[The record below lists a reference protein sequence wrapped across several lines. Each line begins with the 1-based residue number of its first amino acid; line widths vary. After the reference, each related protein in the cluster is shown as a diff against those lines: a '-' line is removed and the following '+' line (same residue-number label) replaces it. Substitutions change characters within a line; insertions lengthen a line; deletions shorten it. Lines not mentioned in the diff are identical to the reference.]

1 MLNTIATTLVPVAF
15 VMFLGYW
22 AGYRNYF
29 GATDRAQLTKLVLT
43 WLLPPLLIA
52 GMLQTPR
59 ADLIDYRIPLLFVVG
74 LLVPYLV
81 VLLGCRYV
89 LKWGLSASTLRTDL
103 LVFPDMVFM
112 GVPILGA
119 LFGPS
124 SLYPIL
130 IANLVPVLFILPI
143 TNVLLRLDSAKSTPD
158 SAKGTSAGAQAFKT
172 IVKAVCAPRVWLPF
186 IGIAFVVLDVHVPQF
201 AVLSLQLIG
210 GATTAISLFVSGL
223 IIAQEK
229 VSLTPAVAVD
239 TLVKNLVCPAVMLAI
254 VLALGINGVIAK
266 EAVLLV
272 GLPSA
277 VITTMFA
284 EESGKLQAESS
295 TTILGT
301 RVFSFISIPILIW
314 ATNTLI
320 GA

>member
-22 AGYRNYF
+22 AGYREIF
-29 GATDRAQLTKLVLT
+29 GATDRTQLTKLVLT

-52 GMLQTPR
+52 GMLKTPR
-59 ADLIDYRIPLLFVVG
+59 ADLMDYRIPLLFVVG
-74 LLVPYLV
+74 LLLPYLV

-89 LKWGLSASTLRTDL
+89 LKWDLSTSTLRTDL
-103 LVFPDMVFM
+103 LIFPDMVFM
-112 GVPILGA
+112 GVPILGQ

-143 TNVLLRLDSAKSTPD
+143 TNVLLKLDSE
-158 SAKGTSAGAQAFKT
+158 KGASAGARAAVET
-172 IVKAVCAPRVWLPF
+172 IVKAVTEPRVWLPF
-186 IGIAFVVLDVHVPQF
+186 IGIALVLLDVAVPK
-201 AVLSLQLIG
+201 LIISSLDLIG

-229 VSLTPAVAVD
+229 VRLTKAVAFD
-239 TLVKNLVCPAVMLAI
+239 TVIKNLVCPAVMLGI
-254 VLALGINGVIAK
+254 VLMLEIKGAVAK

-277 VITTMFA
+277 VITTMYA
-284 EESGKLQAESS
+284 EERGKLQAESS
-295 TTILGT
+295 TTVLGT
-301 RVFSFISIPILIW
+301 RVFSFVSIPILIW
-314 ATNTLI
+314 ASNLLI
-320 GA
+320 PA

>member
-1 MLNTIATTLVPVAF
+1 MLNTIATTLIPVAF

-22 AGYRNYF
+22 AGYRKYF
-29 GATDRAQLTKLVLT
+29 GVTDRAQLTKLVLT

-52 GMLQTPR
+52 GMLKTPR
-59 ADLIDYRIPLLFVVG
+59 ADLMDYRIPLLFVVG
-74 LLVPYLV
+74 LLGPYLV

-89 LKWGLSASTLRTDL
+89 LKWDLSKSTLRTDL

-112 GVPILGA
+112 GAPILGQ

-143 TNVLLRLDSAKSTPD
+143 TIVLLKVDSDK
-158 SAKGTSAGAQAFKT
+158 SAGAGVQAAFKT
-172 IVKAVCAPRVWLPF
+172 VLKGLGEPRVWLAF
-186 IGIAFVVLDVHVPQF
+186 VGIALVLLDVPVPKF
-201 AVLSLQLIG
+201 VTSSLDLIG
-210 GATTAISLFVSGL
+210 SGTTGIALFVSGL

-229 VSLTPAVAVD
+229 LKLTLPVAVD
-239 TLVKNLVCPAVMLAI
+239 TLVKNLLCPAVMLAI

-277 VITTMFA
+277 VIVTMFA
-284 EESGKLQAESS
+284 EERRVLEAESA
-295 TTILGT
+295 TTILAT
-301 RVFSFISIPILIW
+301 RVFTFVSIPILIA
-314 ATNTLI
+314 ATNFLI
-320 GA
+320 AA

>member
-1 MLNTIATTLVPVAF
+1 VLNTIATTLVPVAF

-22 AGYRNYF
+22 AGHRNYF

-52 GMLQTPR
+52 GMLKTPR
-59 ADLIDYRIPLLFVVG
+59 ADLMDYRIPLLFVVG
-74 LLVPYLV
+74 LLLPYLV

-89 LKWGLSASTLRTDL
+89 LKWDLSTSTLRTDL
-103 LVFPDMVFM
+103 LIFPDMVFL
-112 GVPILGA
+112 GVPILGQ

-143 TNVLLRLDSAKSTPD
+143 TNVLLKLDSE
-158 SAKGTSAGAQAFKT
+158 KGASAGARAAVET
-172 IVKAVCAPRVWLPF
+172 IVKAVTEPRVWLPF
-186 IGIAFVVLDVHVPQF
+186 IGIALVLLDVAVPKF
-201 AVLSLQLIG
+201 IISSLDLIG

-229 VSLTPAVAVD
+229 VRLSATVAFD
-239 TLVKNLVCPAVMLAI
+239 TVVKNLVCPAVMLGI
-254 VLALGINGVIAK
+254 VLALEIKGVVAK

-277 VITTMFA
+277 VITTMYA
-284 EESGKLQAESS
+284 EERGKLQAESS
-295 TTILGT
+295 TTVLGT
-301 RVFSFISIPILIW
+301 RVFSFVSIPILIW
-314 ATNTLI
+314 ATNLLI
-320 GA
+320 PA

>member
-1 MLNTIATTLVPVAF
+1 MLNTIATTLIPVAF

-22 AGYRNYF
+22 AGYRKYF
-29 GATDRAQLTKLVLT
+29 GVTDRAQLTKLVLT

-52 GMLQTPR
+52 GMLKTPR
-59 ADLIDYRIPLLFVVG
+59 ADLMDYRIPLLFVVG
-74 LLVPYLV
+74 LLGPYLV

-89 LKWGLSASTLRTDL
+89 LKWDLSKSTLRTDL

-112 GVPILGA
+112 GVPILGQ

-143 TNVLLRLDSAKSTPD
+143 TIVLLKVDSDK
-158 SAKGTSAGAQAFKT
+158 SAGAGVQAAFKT
-172 IVKAVCAPRVWLPF
+172 VLKGLGEPRVWLAF
-186 IGIAFVVLDVHVPQF
+186 VGIALVLLDVPVPKF
-201 AVLSLQLIG
+201 VTSSLDLIG
-210 GATTAISLFVSGL
+210 SGTTGIALFVSGL

-229 VSLTPAVAVD
+229 VKLTLPVAVD
-239 TLVKNLVCPAVMLAI
+239 TLVKNLLCPAVMLAI

-277 VITTMFA
+277 VIVTMFA
-284 EESGKLQAESS
+284 EERRVLEAESA
-295 TTILGT
+295 TTILAT
-301 RVFSFISIPILIW
+301 RVFTFVSIPILIA
-314 ATNTLI
+314 ATNFLI
-320 GA
+320 AA

>member
-22 AGYRNYF
+22 AGHRNYF

-52 GMLQTPR
+52 GMLKTPR
-59 ADLIDYRIPLLFVVG
+59 ADLMDYRIPLLFVVG
-74 LLVPYLV
+74 LLLPYLV

-89 LKWGLSASTLRTDL
+89 LKWDLSTSTLRTDL
-103 LVFPDMVFM
+103 LIFPDMVFM
-112 GVPILGA
+112 GVPILGQ

-143 TNVLLRLDSAKSTPD
+143 TNVLLKLDSE
-158 SAKGTSAGAQAFKT
+158 KGASAGARAAVET
-172 IVKAVCAPRVWLPF
+172 IVKAVTEPRVWLPF
-186 IGIAFVVLDVHVPQF
+186 IGIALVLLDVAVPKF
-201 AVLSLQLIG
+201 IISSLDLIG

-229 VSLTPAVAVD
+229 VRLSATVAFD
-239 TLVKNLVCPAVMLAI
+239 TVVKNLVCPAVMLGI
-254 VLALGINGVIAK
+254 VLMLEIKGAVAK

-277 VITTMFA
+277 VITTMYA
-284 EESGKLQAESS
+284 EERGKLQAESS
-295 TTILGT
+295 TTVLGT
-301 RVFSFISIPILIW
+301 RVFSFVSIPILIW
-314 ATNTLI
+314 ASNLLI
-320 GA
+320 PA

>member
-1 MLNTIATTLVPVAF
+1 MLNTIATTLIPVAF

-22 AGYRNYF
+22 AGYRKYF
-29 GATDRAQLTKLVLT
+29 GVTDRAQLTKLVLT

-52 GMLQTPR
+52 GMLKTPR
-59 ADLIDYRIPLLFVVG
+59 ADLMDYRIPLLFVVG
-74 LLVPYLV
+74 LLGPYLV

-89 LKWGLSASTLRTDL
+89 LKWDLSKSTLRTDL

-112 GVPILGA
+112 GVPILGQ

-143 TNVLLRLDSAKSTPD
+143 TIVLLKVDSDK
-158 SAKGTSAGAQAFKT
+158 SAGAGVQAAFKT
-172 IVKAVCAPRVWLPF
+172 VLKGLGEPRVWLPF
-186 IGIAFVVLDVHVPQF
+186 IGIALVLLDVPVPKF
-201 AVLSLQLIG
+201 VTSSLDLIG
-210 GATTAISLFVSGL
+210 SGTTGIALFVSGL

-229 VSLTPAVAVD
+229 LKLTLPVAVD
-239 TLVKNLVCPAVMLAI
+239 TLVKNLLCPAVMLAI

-277 VITTMFA
+277 VIVTMFA
-284 EESGKLQAESS
+284 EERRVLEAESA
-295 TTILGT
+295 TTILAT
-301 RVFSFISIPILIW
+301 RVFTFVSIPILIA
-314 ATNTLI
+314 ATNFLI
-320 GA
+320 AA